1 MLQLVLIMMAIIIL
15 FLYLKAK
22 PQKPP
27 LSGEINTRIESFR
40 REMTGFLKEVKEAA
54 TQTKI
59 RRLEIETGKFKKARQ
74 LDTILE
80 KAAQEKDPRRAID
93 YYLEAFSF
101 ITKNNFKCLNIIMW
115 NFNIVKLYF
124 ISHFIGVLCDRRVY
138 RYLV

>member
-1 MLQLVLIMMAIIIL
+1 MLQIVLIIIAIIIL

-22 PQKPP
+22 PQKPA
-27 LSGEINTRIESFR
+27 LSEEINTKVESFR
-40 REMTGFLKEVKEAA
+40 REMTRFLKEVKEAA

-80 KAAQEKDPRRAID
+80 KAEQEKDPKRAID

-101 ITKNNFKCLNIIMW
+101 ITRNNFELERKDEIKNKIKALQARIELGIPSD
-115 NFNIVKLYF
+115 K
-124 ISHFIGVLCDRRVY
+124 S
-138 RYLV
+138 

>member
-1 MLQLVLIMMAIIIL
+1 MLQIALIIIAIIIL

-40 REMTGFLKEVKEAA
+40 REMTRFLKEVREAA

-80 KAAQEKDPRRAID
+80 KAEQEKDPRRAID

-101 ITKNNFKCLNIIMW
+101 ITRNNFELERKDEIKNKIKALQARIELGIPSD
-115 NFNIVKLYF
+115 K
-124 ISHFIGVLCDRRVY
+124 G
-138 RYLV
+138 

>member
-1 MLQLVLIMMAIIIL
+1 MMQIVLIIIAIIIL

-40 REMTGFLKEVKEAA
+40 REMTRFLKEVREAA

-80 KAAQEKDPRRAID
+80 KAEQEKDPRRAID

-101 ITKNNFKCLNIIMW
+101 ITRNNFELERKDEIKNKIKALQARIELGIPSD
-115 NFNIVKLYF
+115 K
-124 ISHFIGVLCDRRVY
+124 G
-138 RYLV
+138 

>member
-1 MLQLVLIMMAIIIL
+1 MLQIVLIIIALIIL

-27 LSGEINTRIESFR
+27 LNEKINARVESFR
-40 REMTGFLKEVKEAA
+40 SEMTRFLKEVREKA

-59 RRLEIETGKFKKARQ
+59 KRLEIEIGKFKKARQ

-80 KAAQEKDPRRAID
+80 KAEQEKDPKKAID

-101 ITKNNFKCLNIIMW
+101 ITRNNFELERKDEIKNKIKALQARTELGIPSD
-115 NFNIVKLYF
+115 K
-124 ISHFIGVLCDRRVY
+124 S
-138 RYLV
+138 

>member
-1 MLQLVLIMMAIIIL
+1 MLQIVLIIIAIIIL

-27 LSGEINTRIESFR
+27 LSEEINTKVESFR
-40 REMTGFLKEVKEAA
+40 REVTRFLKEVKKAA

-59 RRLEIETGKFKKARQ
+59 RRLEIEIGRFKKAGQ

-80 KAAQEKDPRRAID
+80 KAQQEKDPRRAID

-101 ITKNNFKCLNIIMW
+101 ITRNNFELARKDEIKNKIKALQARIELGIPSD
-115 NFNIVKLYF
+115 K
-124 ISHFIGVLCDRRVY
+124 S
-138 RYLV
+138 

>member
-1 MLQLVLIMMAIIIL
+1 MLQIVLIIIAIIIL

-22 PQKPP
+22 PQKPV

-40 REMTGFLKEVKEAA
+40 REMTRFLKEVKEAA

-80 KAAQEKDPRRAID
+80 KAEQEKDPKRAID

-101 ITKNNFKCLNIIMW
+101 VTRNNFELERKDEIKNKIKALQARIELGIPSD
-115 NFNIVKLYF
+115 K
-124 ISHFIGVLCDRRVY
+124 S
-138 RYLV
+138 

>member
-1 MLQLVLIMMAIIIL
+1 MVQIVLIIIAIIIL

-22 PQKPP
+22 PQKLP

-40 REMTGFLKEVKEAA
+40 REMTRFLKEVREAA

-80 KAAQEKDPRRAID
+80 KAEQEKDPRRAID

-101 ITKNNFKCLNIIMW
+101 ITRNNFELERKDEIKNKIKALQARIELGIPSD
-115 NFNIVKLYF
+115 K
-124 ISHFIGVLCDRRVY
+124 S
-138 RYLV
+138 

>member
-1 MLQLVLIMMAIIIL
+1 MLQIVLIIIAIIIL

-27 LSGEINTRIESFR
+27 LSGEINTRMESFR
-40 REMTGFLKEVKEAA
+40 REMTRFLKEVKEAA

-74 LDTILE
+74 LDTVLE
-80 KAAQEKDPRRAID
+80 KAEQEKDPKRAID

-101 ITKNNFKCLNIIMW
+101 ITRNNFELERKDEIKNKIKALQARIELGIPSD
-115 NFNIVKLYF
+115 K
-124 ISHFIGVLCDRRVY
+124 S
-138 RYLV
+138 

>member
-1 MLQLVLIMMAIIIL
+1 MLQIVLVIIAIIIL

-22 PQKPP
+22 PQKPL

-40 REMTGFLKEVKEAA
+40 REMTRFLKEVKEAA

-80 KAAQEKDPRRAID
+80 KAEQEKDPKRAID

-101 ITKNNFKCLNIIMW
+101 ITRNNFELERKDEIKNKIKALQARIEPGIPSD
-115 NFNIVKLYF
+115 K
-124 ISHFIGVLCDRRVY
+124 S
-138 RYLV
+138 

>member
-1 MLQLVLIMMAIIIL
+1 MLQIVLIIIAIIIL

-22 PQKPP
+22 PQKPA

-40 REMTGFLKEVKEAA
+40 REVTRFLKEVKEAA

-80 KAAQEKDPRRAID
+80 KAEQEKDPKRAID

-101 ITKNNFKCLNIIMW
+101 ITRNNFELERKDEIKNKIKALQARIELGIPSD
-115 NFNIVKLYF
+115 K
-124 ISHFIGVLCDRRVY
+124 S
-138 RYLV
+138 

>member
-1 MLQLVLIMMAIIIL
+1 MLQIVLIIIAIIIL

-40 REMTGFLKEVKEAA
+40 REMTRFLKEVKEAA

-74 LDTILE
+74 LDTVLE
-80 KAAQEKDPRRAID
+80 KAEQEKDPKRAID

-101 ITKNNFKCLNIIMW
+101 ITRNNFELERKDEIKNKIKALQARIELGIPSD
-115 NFNIVKLYF
+115 K
-124 ISHFIGVLCDRRVY
+124 S
-138 RYLV
+138 

>member
-1 MLQLVLIMMAIIIL
+1 MLQIVLVIIAIIIL

-22 PQKPP
+22 PQKPR
-27 LSGEINTRIESFR
+27 LSGEINIRIESFR
-40 REMTGFLKEVKEAA
+40 REMTRFLKEVKEAA

-80 KAAQEKDPRRAID
+80 KAEQEKDPKRAID

-101 ITKNNFKCLNIIMW
+101 ITRNNFELERKDGIKNKIKALQARIELGIPSD
-115 NFNIVKLYF
+115 K
-124 ISHFIGVLCDRRVY
+124 S
-138 RYLV
+138 

>member
-1 MLQLVLIMMAIIIL
+1 MLQIVLIIIAIIIL

-40 REMTGFLKEVKEAA
+40 REMTRFLKEVREAA

-80 KAAQEKDPRRAID
+80 KAEQEKDPKRAID

-101 ITKNNFKCLNIIMW
+101 ITRNNFELERKDEIKNKIKALQARIELGIPSD
-115 NFNIVKLYF
+115 K
-124 ISHFIGVLCDRRVY
+124 S
-138 RYLV
+138 

>member
-1 MLQLVLIMMAIIIL
+1 MLQIVLIIIAIIIL

-22 PQKPP
+22 PRKPA

-40 REMTGFLKEVKEAA
+40 REMTRFLKEVKEAA

-80 KAAQEKDPRRAID
+80 KADQEKDPKRAID

-101 ITKNNFKCLNIIMW
+101 ITRNNFELERKDGIKNKIKALQARIELGIPSD
-115 NFNIVKLYF
+115 K
-124 ISHFIGVLCDRRVY
+124 S
-138 RYLV
+138 

>member
-1 MLQLVLIMMAIIIL
+1 MLQIALIIIAIIIL

-40 REMTGFLKEVKEAA
+40 REMTRFLKEVREAA

-80 KAAQEKDPRRAID
+80 KAEQEKDPKGAID

-101 ITKNNFKCLNIIMW
+101 ITRNNFELERKDEIKNKIKALQARIELGIPSD
-115 NFNIVKLYF
+115 K
-124 ISHFIGVLCDRRVY
+124 S
-138 RYLV
+138 

>member
-1 MLQLVLIMMAIIIL
+1 MLQIVLIMMAIIIL

-40 REMTGFLKEVKEAA
+40 REMTRFLKGVKERA

-59 RRLEIETGKFKKARQ
+59 RRLEIEIGRFKKARQ

-80 KAAQEKDPRRAID
+80 KAVQEKDPRRAID

-101 ITKNNFKCLNIIMW
+101 ITKNNFEPERKDEIKDKIKALQAKVELGIPSD
-115 NFNIVKLYF
+115 K
-124 ISHFIGVLCDRRVY
+124 S
-138 RYLV
+138 

>member
-1 MLQLVLIMMAIIIL
+1 MLQIALIIIAIIIL

-40 REMTGFLKEVKEAA
+40 REMTRFLKEVREAA
-54 TQTKI
+54 THTKI

-80 KAAQEKDPRRAID
+80 KAEQEKDPKRAID

-101 ITKNNFKCLNIIMW
+101 ITRNNFELERKDEIKNKIKALQARIELGIPSD
-115 NFNIVKLYF
+115 K
-124 ISHFIGVLCDRRVY
+124 G
-138 RYLV
+138 

>member
-1 MLQLVLIMMAIIIL
+1 MLQIVLIIIAIIIL

-22 PQKPP
+22 PQKSR
-27 LSGEINTRIESFR
+27 LSGEINTKVESFR
-40 REMTGFLKEVKEAA
+40 REMTRFLKEVKEAA

-80 KAAQEKDPRRAID
+80 KAEQEKDPKRAID

-101 ITKNNFKCLNIIMW
+101 ITRNNFELERKDEIKNKIKALQARIELGIPSD
-115 NFNIVKLYF
+115 K
-124 ISHFIGVLCDRRVY
+124 S
-138 RYLV
+138 

>member
-1 MLQLVLIMMAIIIL
+1 MLQIALIIIAIIIL

-27 LSGEINTRIESFR
+27 LSEKINTRIESFR
-40 REMTGFLKEVKEAA
+40 REMTRFLKEVREAA

-80 KAAQEKDPRRAID
+80 KAEQEKDPKGAID

-101 ITKNNFKCLNIIMW
+101 ITRNNFELERKDEIKNKIKALQARIELGIPSD
-115 NFNIVKLYF
+115 K
-124 ISHFIGVLCDRRVY
+124 G
-138 RYLV
+138 

>member
-1 MLQLVLIMMAIIIL
+1 MLQIVLIIIAIIIL

-40 REMTGFLKEVKEAA
+40 REMTRFLKEVKEAA

-80 KAAQEKDPRRAID
+80 KAEQEKDPKRAID

-101 ITKNNFKCLNIIMW
+101 ITRNNFELERKDEIKNKIKALQARIELGIPSD
-115 NFNIVKLYF
+115 K
-124 ISHFIGVLCDRRVY
+124 S
-138 RYLV
+138 

>member
-1 MLQLVLIMMAIIIL
+1 MLQIALIIIAIIIL

-40 REMTGFLKEVKEAA
+40 REMTRFLKEVREAA

-80 KAAQEKDPRRAID
+80 KAEQEKDPRRAID

-101 ITKNNFKCLNIIMW
+101 ITRNNFELERKDEIKNKIKALQARIELGIPSD
-115 NFNIVKLYF
+115 K
-124 ISHFIGVLCDRRVY
+124 S
-138 RYLV
+138 

>member
-1 MLQLVLIMMAIIIL
+1 MLQIALIIIAIIIL

-40 REMTGFLKEVKEAA
+40 REMTRFLKEVREAA

-80 KAAQEKDPRRAID
+80 KAEQEKDPKRAID

-101 ITKNNFKCLNIIMW
+101 ITRNNFELERKDEIKNKIKALQARIELGIPSD
-115 NFNIVKLYF
+115 K
-124 ISHFIGVLCDRRVY
+124 S
-138 RYLV
+138 